1 MSIIAVLLQFQFYET
16 GSIGS
21 RISKSFCVSNAMKK
35 DLYRRFGAVSKVLYD
50 KPNERFGP
58 ISTEEAHKLFSRLA
72 LKYPEFSECEPIS
85 MNCDKTAFTC
95 LNDGVYSWLEERPA
109 LLISSTSWTEDED
122 FGILLKALE
131 DYDIE
136 ASQNT
141 NHNLPKLICVITGKG
156 PQKEYYCS
164 RIASQVFR

>member
-1 MSIIAVLLQFQFYET
+1 
-16 GSIGS
+16 
-21 RISKSFCVSNAMKK
+21 MKK
-35 DLYRRFGAVSKVLYD
+35 DLYRRFGAESKVLYD

-85 MNCDKTAFTC
+85 TNCDKTAFTC

-136 ASQNT
+136 ASQDT
-141 NHNLPKLICVITGKG
+141 NHNLPNFIAEIFIELDKNDTYCLCISNSIIMMLLIN
-156 PQKEYYCS
+156 P
-164 RIASQVFR
+164 